1 MGLRLEL
8 SMWVE
13 DGRLA
18 RLMLVVYIAGQTVE
32 EAH

>member
-8 SMWVE
+8 SWVE